1 MKPLTFSKNSWHY
14 RLVYFIK
21 GNCWS
26 NDFCS
31 YFWEVVGSLVWAIF
45 CFCLVLLTLSFTI
58 IFPLTYLIVGLQ
70 YGFFKMPNE
79 VIAGLIMDIGFI
91 IITVAFYI
99 VEDWI
104 PQYQERKRTKHYEEF
119 VKNGYK
125 HIDKEPSFIVQSYH
139 KFKDKTCVKVEFK

>member
-14 RLVYFIK
+14 RLVCFMK

-31 YFWEVVGSLVWAIF
+31 YFWEVVGALVLTIV
-45 CFCLVLLTLSFTI
+45 CFCLGLFTLSVTI
-58 IFPLTYLIVGLQ
+58 VFPLTYLIVGLQ

-91 IITVAFYI
+91 IVTIVFYI
-99 VEDWI
+99 IERWI
-104 PQYQERKRTKHYEEF
+104 PQYQERKRMKHYEEF

-125 HIDKEPSFIVQSYH
+125 HVNKEPSFIVQSWR